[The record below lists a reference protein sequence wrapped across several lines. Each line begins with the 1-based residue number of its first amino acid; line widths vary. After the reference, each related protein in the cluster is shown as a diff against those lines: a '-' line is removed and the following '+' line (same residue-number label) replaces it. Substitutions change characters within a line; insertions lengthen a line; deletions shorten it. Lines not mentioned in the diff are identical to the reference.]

1 MPEAQKQDVKADRYI
16 LYLTHKSLIIIIA
29 SASSR
34 QRAFHS
40 GYRRDMKEEMA
51 LLAFLIREMK
61 EEREEAEGENPPTNA
76 NQARGNG
83 KKKVTNTEH
92 RGQ

>member
-61 EEREEAEGENPPTNA
+61 EEREEAEGESH
-76 NQARGNG
+76 G
-83 KKKVTNTEH
+83 KE
-92 RGQ
+92 RSRAGESRCREGGA